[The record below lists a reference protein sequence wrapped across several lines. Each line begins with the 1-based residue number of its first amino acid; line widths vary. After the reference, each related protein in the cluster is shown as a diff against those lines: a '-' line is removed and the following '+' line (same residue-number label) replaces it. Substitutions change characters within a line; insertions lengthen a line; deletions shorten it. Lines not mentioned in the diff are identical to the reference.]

1 MHRNIFYNYKSIN
14 EDFKS
19 KKISRSQYTNPKIKV
34 DINILLNR
42 VKIEKKEEIKQK
54 VIFFSLG
61 VLVVSLMGIFITII
75 R

>member
-1 MHRNIFYNYKSIN
+1 MYRNIFYNYKSIN